1 VNARLQSNQ
10 MMFEDV
16 MGVLERARFLYQG
29 PNDKQDCPVFYL
41 IVNRIKPEFLDNIN
55 PLVSHIFKVMDEVV
69 NNGYSLV
76 IDMSWASVNNEL
88 KRVVYAHLPN
98 LAKIFSRRYK
108 KNVMGIYIVHPSA
121 YTRAVVHFMRFFT
134 SRKLKRKI
142 VEIYNWK
149 QLTKIIDTD
158 NILLP
163 ETSKDYITKSY
174 KLIKVNAKGKKQERL
189 IKFTANS
196 LLNIDPKTKKL
207 QNEKRIDEIGEMS
220 SVAGSADLDLR
231 FDVVEKPAAKKGP
244 FSFSADH
251 KDLASRRYIC
261 ANVQER
267 DSILQD
273 IYEMSFKNHW
283 MKPPPEFKVTKV
295 NQAGKHQER
304 VFRLT
309 IDSLLNLANNQIKSE
324 TSFAGIEGVFMD
336 PVEPDTAW
344 LKLKAEN
351 FRRKIICTQASLLVE
366 HLSEAVKRYAQQAGN
381 EEDNLKQDLED
392 DYPSP

>member
-1 VNARLQSNQ
+1 MA
-10 MMFEDV
+10 
-16 MGVLERARFLYQG
+16 VLERARFLYQG

-108 KNVMGIYIVHPSA
+108 KNVLGIYIVHPSA

-149 QLTKIIDTD
+149 QLTKLIDTD

-207 QNEKRIDEIGEMS
+207 QNEKRIDEIEEMS
-220 SVAGSADLDLR
+220 SVDGSADLDLR
-231 FDVVEKPAAKKGP
+231 FDVVEKPTVSKKALP
-244 FSFSADH
+244 FSFSAGND
-251 KDLASRRYIC
+251 KDQASRRYIC
-261 ANVQER
+261 NNVQER

-304 VFRLT
+304 VFKLT
-309 IDSLLNLANNQIKSE
+309 IDSLLNLNNNQIKSE

-344 LKLKAEN
+344 IKLKAEN
-351 FRRKIICTQASLLVE
+351 YRRKIICSQANLLVE
-366 HLSEAVKRYAQQAGN
+366 HLNEAVKRYTQVVGN
-381 EEDNLKQDLED
+381 EEDNLKQDLEEEFA
-392 DYPSP
+392 S